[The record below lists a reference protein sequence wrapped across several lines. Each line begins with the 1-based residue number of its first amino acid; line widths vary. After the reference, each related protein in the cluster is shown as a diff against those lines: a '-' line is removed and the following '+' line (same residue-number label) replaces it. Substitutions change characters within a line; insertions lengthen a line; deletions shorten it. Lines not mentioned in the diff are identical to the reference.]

1 MPRVIFDTDIGTDV
15 DDLLALACLLGDPG
29 ILLHGVTTVYGD
41 VELRARMAQKLLQL
55 CGVEGVPIS
64 TGIRAPLLGLDPI
77 FWLGWEGS
85 GLLQPDDLHR
95 LPPFASTS
103 AVDWLI
109 EQVTAFPDEL
119 TVLAVGPLTN
129 IAAAITVDPTFGA
142 KVGRLVIMGGTIDAR
157 PYAGEITEHNIRCDP
172 EAAHVVFRSGA
183 PIELVPLDVT
193 LKTVIRQSDV
203 DRIKAIGTPYH
214 AAVAGQ
220 VERFPLFAKR
230 GYQTYLHDPLA
241 ALAVTEPGHFEWH
254 ELSVQIELRGQH
266 TRAMTVA
273 LPPTNDRPAN
283 ARVAMHVDASA
294 AEHAILSRLLS

>member
-29 ILLHGVTTVYGD
+29 VVLHGVTTVYGD
-41 VELRARMAQKLLQL
+41 VELRARMVQTLLRL
-55 CGVEGVPIS
+55 RGVGGVPVC
-64 TGIRAPLLGLDPI
+64 TGLRAPLLGRDPI

-85 GLLQPDDLHR
+85 GLLHPDDTHT

-109 EQVTAFPDEL
+109 ELVTAFPGEV

-129 IAAAITVDPTFGA
+129 VAAAITVDPAFAA
-142 KVGRLVIMGGTIDAR
+142 KLGRLVIMGGNVDAR
-157 PYAGEITEHNIRCDP
+157 PFAGEITEHNIRCDP

-193 LKTVIRQSDV
+193 LKTVIRQADV
-203 DRIKAIGTPYH
+203 DRIKAVGTPYH
-214 AAVAGQ
+214 AAIADQ

-230 GYQTYLHDPLA
+230 GFQTYLHDPLA
-241 ALAVTEPGHFEWH
+241 ALAVTEPDHVDWH
-254 ELSVQIELRGQH
+254 ELSVQIELRGDY

-273 LPPTNDRPAN
+273 LPPTDKRPAN
-283 ARVAMHVDASA
+283 ARVAIRVDASA
-294 AEHAILSRLLS
+294 AEQAILSRLLA